1 MPAPDFRVGERNTT
15 VVLFAHKNFEDMD
28 RKERIRACYQH
39 ACLRYVSNQKMT
51 NQSLRE
57 RFQLTE
63 AKAESISRIIADAV
77 EEGLVKLDDPENK
90 SRRYAKYL
98 PYSV

>member
-1 MPAPDFRVGERNTT
+1 
-15 VVLFAHKNFEDMD
+15 MD

-98 PYSV
+98 PCWV

>member
-1 MPAPDFRVGERNTT
+1 
-15 VVLFAHKNFEDMD
+15 MD
-28 RKERIRACYQH
+28 RKDRVRACYQH

-57 RFQLTE
+57 RFRLPE
-63 AKAESISRIIADAV
+63 SRAETVSRIIADAV
-77 EEGLVKLDDPENK
+77 DEGLIKLDDPENK

-98 PYSV
+98 PYWV

>member
-1 MPAPDFRVGERNTT
+1 MTRQALFPLVPKLELGNER
-15 VVLFAHKNFEDMD
+15 
-28 RKERIRACYQH
+28 
-39 ACLRYVSNQKMT
+39 
-51 NQSLRE
+51 NQSLHE

-77 EEGLVKLDDPENK
+77 EEGLVELDDPENK

-98 PYSV
+98 PYWV